1 MFVDASAIIAI
12 LAAEDDRWQMAE
24 RISAAEKVYLSPLSM
39 WEATIGLIRKRQWTF
54 EEAEDLVREF
64 SDTSSARLVHI
75 DSDIGQE
82 ALRAARTYGRGRHP
96 AALNFG
102 DCFAYACAKVLNVP
116 LLAKGND
123 FPQTDIE
130 LA

>member
-75 DSDIGQE
+75 DSDRKRFVQ
-82 ALRAARTYGRGRHP
+82 P
-96 AALNFG
+96 AHTAEG
-102 DCFAYACAKVLNVP
+102 GTRQPSISATASPMPVRKC
-116 LLAKGND
+116 
-123 FPQTDIE
+123 
-130 LA
+130 